1 MRDFFK
7 KLPEQAVRVVVV
19 FLVLVTGVL
28 AVRQFIIPPEMKEPA
43 LQKSSSMERE
53 VAREIKYAGA
63 QVCDQCHE
71 KEPQLKKIGY
81 HRDLACESC
90 HGAAQKHVENST
102 DVKPTSPKKRDYC
115 SYCHRYNSS
124 RPTGFP
130 QINPDTHNPRKPC
143 ITCHNP
149 HNPKPP
155 TTPRSCSACHA
166 QIERAKAA
174 SYHALIGCEA
184 CHTAPEQ
191 HKISPRTVI
200 PTKPDKREFCGKC
213 HDKEARSKD
222 KDKGK
227 AKEKGKDKGK
237 DKGVPAGVPAVDM
250 ATHGEKYV
258 CWQCHYP
265 HTLGGI

>member
-1 MRDFFK
+1 MKDFFK
-7 KLPEQAVRVVVV
+7 KLPEQAVRVVVL
-19 FLVLVTGVL
+19 FLVLAAGVF
-28 AVRQFIIPPEMKEPA
+28 VIRQFIIPPEMKDTV
-43 LQKSSSMERE
+43 LQKRSSTERE
-53 VAREIKYAGA
+53 AAKEIRYAGA
-63 QVCDQCHE
+63 EVCVQCHE
-71 KEPQLKKIGY
+71 KEPEIKKTGY

-90 HGAAQKHVENST
+90 HGAAQKHVENPT

-115 SYCHRYNSS
+115 SYCHKYNSS

-130 QINPDTHNPRKPC
+130 QINLDTHNPRKPC
-143 ITCHNP
+143 IACHDP

-155 TTPRSCSACHA
+155 TTPRSCNACHA

-174 SYHALIGCEA
+174 SYHALIECTV
-184 CHTAPEQ
+184 CHTTPEK
-191 HKISPRTVI
+191 HKNSPRTVI

-213 HDKEARSKD
+213 HDKGSP
-222 KDKGK
+222 G
-227 AKEKGKDKGK
+227 
-237 DKGVPAGVPAVDM
+237 KGVPTVDM

>member
-1 MRDFFK
+1 MRDLLK

-19 FLVLVTGVL
+19 FMVLVAVL
-28 AVRQFIIPPEMKEPA
+28 FVIRQFILPPEMKEPA
-43 LQKSSSMERE
+43 LQQVSSIEQE
-53 VAREIKYAGA
+53 VKREIRYAGA
-63 QVCDQCHE
+63 EVCSQCHE
-71 KEPQLKKIGY
+71 KEPEMKKSGY
-81 HRDLACESC
+81 HRDLSCESC

-102 DVKPTSPKKRDYC
+102 EVKPSSPQKRDYC
-115 SYCHRYNSS
+115 SYCHNYNAS

-143 ITCHNP
+143 ISCHNP

-155 TTPRSCSACHA
+155 STPRSCAACHA

-174 SYHALIGCEA
+174 SYHSLISCTV
-184 CHTAPEQ
+184 CHTTPEK

-200 PTKPDKREFCGKC
+200 PTKPDTRAFCGKC
-213 HDKEARSKD
+213 HDKGSARK
-222 KDKGK
+222 
-227 AKEKGKDKGK
+227 
-237 DKGVPAGVPAVDM
+237 GVPAVDM
-250 ATHGEKYV
+250 GTHGEKYV